1 LVEDE
6 ENSFWKRAREL
17 DVQNKLRVLG
27 DNIAIQGEPMGEGI
41 QGNKLKLKG
50 QIIYVFNID
59 KYEYLVYQ
67 QFVDF
72 MKNLGLS
79 IVILQS
85 TEYERENDINATVKR
100 SMIKNEIFKEVWDEG
115 VVIRPKKEFNDLLLL
130 EIASNSS
137 VSF

>member
-72 MKNLGLS
+72 MKNLELP
-79 IVILQS
+79 IVTLQNN
-85 TEYERENDINATVKR
+85 EYERENDINATVKR
-100 SMIKNEIFKEVWDEG
+100 SMIKNEIFKEVWAEG

>member
-1 LVEDE
+1 MVEDE

-72 MKNLGLS
+72 MKNLELP
-79 IVILQS
+79 IVTLQNN
-85 TEYERENDINATVKR
+85 EYERENDINATVKR
-100 SMIKNEIFKEVWDEG
+100 SMIKNEIFKEVWAEG